1 MTKVNKFISNHTSKW
16 SRFKDILQ
24 AFMSHNTEQT
34 SSVDPT
40 LTTAN
45 AKILPDFNGTAD
57 AASGL
62 QLNPCEHIAICPAT
76 VAEV

>member
-1 MTKVNKFISNHTSKW
+1 MC
-16 SRFKDILQ
+16 
-24 AFMSHNTEQT
+24 HNTEQT

-45 AKILPDFNGTAD
+45 AKILPDFKGTAD